1 MNIDELAADLPNGL
15 HDALLLTVSSDAV
28 SRHAEFVLDV
38 WIGDLHNAIASE
50 RERRRKARL
59 ELVGLAY
66 LVFDDPDPRYGMP
79 QGSPVQID
87 LCGADQDPERAR
99 QVPDG
104 AFAARFFVTEWNGF
118 IHFAAREARLIWM
131 DVN

>member
-1 MNIDELAADLPNGL
+1 MNIDEVAAELPNGL
-15 HDALLLTVSSDAV
+15 HDALLLAVSSDA
-28 SRHAEFVLDV
+28 SDQHAEFVVDI
-38 WIGDLHNAIASE
+38 WIGNLQDPAASA

-66 LVFDDPDPRYGMP
+66 LVFDDPDRRYGDVE
-79 QGSPVQID
+79 GSPVQID

-99 QVPDG
+99 RIPDG
-104 AFAARFFVTEWNGF
+104 GFAGRFFVTEWNGF
-118 IHFAAREARLIWM
+118 IHFAAREARLTWV